1 MAGMPAFGPTHSEE
15 EIWGISMFVKRLP
28 EIDAA
33 DYARLRREAAAREA
47 AANEAAETGT
57 GTSEP
62 PHSHTH

>member
-1 MAGMPAFGPTHSEE
+1 
-15 EIWGISMFVKRLP
+15 MFVKRLP

-47 AANEAAETGT
+47 AETGT
-57 GTSEP
+57 GASEPEP